1 MLCLRVRDE
10 VVDEGCSE
18 LVLLGPHREGPTEV
32 PAVEEEEHK
41 GLIKCFCPHLD
52 TLWKLIV

>member
-18 LVLLGPHREGPTEV
+18 LVLLGPHREGPAEV
-32 PAVEEEEHK
+32 PAVEEESK
-41 GLIKCFCPHLD
+41 GLIIFFWSPL